1 MCQDEY
7 FIRKVIFMKKIR
19 KLMAII
25 CVVAMLMGI
34 FSTVGFAVSE
44 DIDYEITNPYAN
56 VDWSWNQY
64 KADLHTHTTA
74 SDGDNTLKEMIE
86 VNYDYGFDI
95 YAVSDHGTTNYSW
108 TNQEVIPAIKV
119 ALGLKN
125 GVSEIIAL
133 DENGGLTFDGDRY
146 DLITE
151 NGGDYYYQTSEDG
164 TVGHKMLRVPYAIEN
179 NPTSLNNAHVNS
191 WFVDYGHGVVG
202 GTSDYETPIKA
213 VDELGGLSVINH
225 PGEYT
230 NARDEEYTS
239 DAYDSSYSYYI
250 DKFES
255 LLLKYP
261 SCIGI
266 DINSKGDSRTRFD
279 RKLWDIML
287 MDLSP
292 SGENVF
298 AIATSDAHRVSAAY
312 TGYTMMIMPENTVD
326 NLYNCMSNGEFFAA
340 SKYIGNHEELQ
351 EIATYLIENGDEK
364 ATAIGEAILANQAED
379 YNAKYEAPL
388 DVEAPQVNEIIV
400 DDAADTIAIDVDD
413 ALCVRWISNGKTVGY
428 GNEIDLDEHSGE
440 IGTYIRAEIFGE
452 GGIVYTQAMLLE
464 YQGAPESETKDNND
478 LGWFAS
484 IIPDTLVRF
493 LASLE
498 IFKYI
503 WEAIAK

>member
-1 MCQDEY
+1 MRKTKK
-7 FIRKVIFMKKIR
+7 FI
-19 KLMAII
+19 AII
-25 CVVAMLMGI
+25 CVVAILSGAFGTI
-34 FSTVGFAVSE
+34 GFAAGSDV
-44 DIDYEITNPYAN
+44 DYTITNPYAN

-74 SDGDNTLKEMIE
+74 SDGDDTLKAMVET
-86 VNYDYGFDI
+86 NYGYGFDI
-95 YAVSDHGTTNYSW
+95 YAVSDHGTVSYSY
-108 TNQEVIPAIKV
+108 TEQDVIPAIKTF
-119 ALGLKN
+119 LQIKN
-125 GVSEIIAL
+125 PEAKVIPL
-133 DENGGLTFDGDRY
+133 DESGLTFNGDKY
-146 DLITE
+146 DIITE
-151 NGGDYYYQTSEDG
+151 NGGDYYYQTYEDG
-164 TVGHKMLRVPYAIEN
+164 TQGQKMLRVPYAIEN

-230 NARDEEYTS
+230 NARDEDYTC
-239 DAYDSSYSYYI
+239 DAYDESYAYYI

-287 MDLSP
+287 MDLAP
-292 SGENVF
+292 QGRNVT
-298 AIATSDAHRVSAAY
+298 AIATSDAHRTTAAY

-326 NLYNCMSNGEFFAA
+326 NLYNCMKAGEFFAA
-340 SKYIGNHEELQ
+340 SKYIGNNEELN
-351 EIATYLIENGDEK
+351 EIAMYLIENGD
-364 ATAIGEAILANQAED
+364 ADAAAIGEDILARQAED

-388 DVEAPQVNEIIV
+388 DVDAPVISGITV
-400 DDAADTIAIDVDD
+400 DDDADTIKLDVDGD
-413 ALCVRWISNGKTVGY
+413 LCIRWISNGKTIAY
-428 GNEIDLDEHSGE
+428 GDEIDLDDYSDD
-440 IGTYIRAEIFGE
+440 IGAYVRAEVFGE

-464 YQGAPESETKDNND
+464 YQGGPEHEYKEDAND
-478 LGWFAS
+478 FGWLAS
-484 IIPDTLVRF
+484 IIPDTIVRF
-493 LASLE
+493 FASLS

-503 WEAIAK
+503 WEAIK